1 MSRNIR
7 RLALVMCLVLAAS
20 LASCS
25 SGTKNDSASQTL
37 SGKPETDTVRLAL
50 TPAGNAFNAI
60 AEREGYLEDEGIKV
74 EYVTIDNDAD
84 VLDGLTNGRVDVAS
98 NQGTNL
104 PLQRISE
111 GQDLTIFAGYMLTGC
126 MPVFSKVD
134 TKWTGIEDL
143 IGKTMACE
151 PNLYALTGPL
161 LDMGYD
167 PLNDIKWM
175 PCDTQEE
182 RIQAVKDG
190 RADFGLVGTY
200 PNYAV
205 NSDPELK
212 ILTYASDVLPNYS
225 CCRVEASTEWVN
237 SNPNTVKALLKAW
250 IRAMSYY
257 DAHHDESVALVAE
270 TLQKDEPY
278 VRAYMDNPHFDLNIG
293 PMKSS
298 VVRAWDYMDKLG
310 LLDDN
315 ARKIDINDHINIDI
329 YKAALDE
336 CQSQYGSENPKF
348 YERMQGQFAKYNIDT
363 PDKQSGSSDSEG

>member
-25 SGTKNDSASQTL
+25 SGTQNDSASQTL

-182 RIQAVKDG
+182 RIQAVKELLSDA
-190 RADFGLVGTY
+190 RTESLSEIAAKTGLGSARNLCLLFNKTCGVSVREY
-200 PNYAV
+200 IRI
-205 NSDPELK
+205 SKEL
-212 ILTYASDVLPNYS
+212 TAY
-225 CCRVEASTEWVN
+225 
-237 SNPNTVKALLKAW
+237 
-250 IRAMSYY
+250 
-257 DAHHDESVALVAE
+257 H
-270 TLQKDEPY
+270 EP
-278 VRAYMDNPHFDLNIG
+278 P
-293 PMKSS
+293 
-298 VVRAWDYMDKLG
+298 W
-310 LLDDN
+310 
-315 ARKIDINDHINIDI
+315 
-329 YKAALDE
+329 
-336 CQSQYGSENPKF
+336 SERF
-348 YERMQGQFAKYNIDT
+348 E
-363 PDKQSGSSDSEG
+363 